1 MIYFKWEDNVQY
13 SVYSLP
19 IITFVHVYFKPIA
32 KSSEK
37 GAALSTLLV
46 SGPWIEYK
54 GREALKYT
62 QHGFYFLK
70 ICIILK

>member
-32 KSSEK
+32 KYLKKVLHYQHCLFLDSGLNIRGEK
-37 GAALSTLLV
+37 PLR
-46 SGPWIEYK
+46 I
-54 GREALKYT
+54 
-62 QHGFYFLK
+62 HNMDFIF
-70 ICIILK
+70 